1 MRTIF
6 VLLALAFLPVLCK
19 ADPIGVTD
27 YQINI
32 AATWIET
39 NPACVSNCTE
49 NMNIS
54 YRFELNLN
62 VLNPNSPT
70 AGIYGWVDLS
80 TLQESSSGFLGSFA
94 FTGSTSGLW
103 ADDLQPSVDAPE
115 FHNSLTDEIDLG
127 VMGPGLYNRNDVHN
141 GGPDMNIY
149 DCFSEAC
156 HNAFSPPFQ
165 TIQANYETSTAV
177 ALPAGDSAWELVFV
191 SAIVCTFGLFVKH
204 RLGLTPTRQT
214 CKQEKSV
221 A

>member
-54 YRFELNLN
+54 YVFELNT
-62 VLNPNSPT
+62 NPNPT
-70 AGIYGWVDLS
+70 SGAFGWVDLS
-80 TLQESSSGFLGSFA
+80 TLKESSSGFLGSFA
-94 FTGSTSGLW
+94 FGGPTSGLYE
-103 ADDLQPSVDAPE
+103 DDLQPSVDALE
-115 FHNSLTDEIDLG
+115 FHNSLLNNVGYADEIDLG
-127 VMGPGLYNRNDVHN
+127 QMGPGLTNVRN
-141 GGPDMNIY
+141 GSPDMYIY
-149 DCFSEAC
+149 DCFSETC
-156 HNAFSPPFQ
+156 LNAYSPPYQ
-165 TIQANYETSTAV
+165 YIQANSESSTAV
-177 ALPAGDSAWELVFV
+177 PVPAGDSVWILLV
-191 SAIVCTFGLFVKH
+191 SAIACTFGFFVKH
-204 RLGLTPTRQT
+204 RLDLAPSRQT
-214 CKQEKSV
+214 CKQQKSV